1 MEGTAL
7 PFARP
12 REQVDSHAPGED
24 SGTAEGQGWLEP
36 AETEPRPTGP
46 LADVRQA
53 QDLVLL
59 SEALP
64 STPLAGPLLPQTE
77 TSRSQRDEHDLS
89 PGATPLLATPCLF
102 PQAASEALWV
112 TSKLHPNSAYTGP
125 PASPGD
131 LSGCGSDRGRDLD
144 REGRPSAPI
153 NSRGGPRAADPTRA
167 VSTYSC
173 NTPAVRQA
181 LLRVLPYIADKRM

>member
-7 PFARP
+7 PFPRP

-24 SGTAEGQGWLEP
+24 SGTAEGQGLLEP

-64 STPLAGPLLPQTE
+64 STPLAGPLLPRTE
-77 TSRSQRDEHDLS
+77 TLRSQRDEHDLS
-89 PGATPLLATPCLF
+89 PWATPLLATPCLF
-102 PQAASEALWV
+102 PQAASEALWGHLQIIP
-112 TSKLHPNSAYTGP
+112 KLCIHMPSCQPRGLERMWLRQGEGP
-125 PASPGD
+125 
-131 LSGCGSDRGRDLD
+131 
-144 REGRPSAPI
+144 
-153 NSRGGPRAADPTRA
+153 
-167 VSTYSC
+167 
-173 NTPAVRQA
+173 
-181 LLRVLPYIADKRM
+181 